1 MDMGTKS
8 RIEEFSKGLWR
19 AFATA
24 CQIVDNFVRSTTSS
38 CLSRLEKHWSQTG
51 LTGHF
56 VLLFSIGAYANFLE
70 DS

>member
-8 RIEEFSKGLWR
+8 RIAKFSKDLLR

-24 CQIVDNFVRSTTSS
+24 CQIVDNFVRSITSS
-38 CLSRLEKHWSQTG
+38 CLSRLGKHWPQTG
-51 LTGHF
+51 LPSRF
-56 VLLFSIGAYANFLE
+56 VPLRSIGVYANLLE

>member
-8 RIEEFSKGLWR
+8 RIAKFSKDLLR
-19 AFATA
+19 AFANA

-38 CLSRLEKHWSQTG
+38 CLSRLGKHWPQTG
-51 LTGHF
+51 LPGRF
-56 VLLFSIGAYANFLE
+56 VPLRSIGAYANLLE